1 MSVQLNIDGFNL
13 NYNDVGKGTPVL
25 MLHGWGSSCDAYN
38 FMTKTFSDRFRMIS
52 LDFPGFGKSDMI
64 DEPWDVERYCKIT
77 LKFIEK
83 LGLKDYIIVGHSF
96 GGRVIIKLSGTGR
109 ISPIKIVLIDSAG
122 VLPKRSL
129 KSKIRLASFKTV
141 KRLLQLPIIR
151 NYSENTLNKAR
162 AHFGSSDYNS
172 APPVLRQTLVKVV
185 NEDLVPYM
193 ESIKAPTLLI
203 WGENDTATPLRD
215 AKIMESKIPDA
226 GLCVIKGVGHFSFI
240 ERPAEVHAILNSFFG
255 G

>member
-1 MSVQLNIDGFNL
+1 MQLLIDGINI
-13 NYNDVGKGTPVL
+13 NYNDVGEGTPVL

-38 FMTKTFSDRFRMIS
+38 LMTKAFFDKFRMIS

-64 DEPWDVERYCKIT
+64 SEPWDVEKYCKIT
-77 LKFIEK
+77 LEFIEQ
-83 LGLKDYIIVGHSF
+83 LGLKDYIIIGHSF

-109 ISPIKIVLIDSAG
+109 ISPKKIVLVDSAG

-129 KSKIRLASFKTV
+129 KSKIKVASFKTV
-141 KRLLQLPIIR
+141 KWFLQLPVIR
-151 NYSENTLNKAR
+151 NYSENALNKAR
-162 AHFGSSDYNS
+162 GCFGSADYNS

-193 ESIKAPTLLI
+193 DKISAPTLLI

-215 AKIMESKIPDA
+215 AHIMESKIKDS
-226 GLCVIKGVGHFSFI
+226 GLCVIKGVGHFSFV
-240 ERPAEVHAILNSFFG
+240 ERPYEVHAILNSFFG

>member
-1 MSVQLNIDGFNL
+1 MQLNIDGFNL
-13 NYNDVGKGTPVL
+13 NYNDVGEGTPVL

-38 FMTKTFSDRFRMIS
+38 FMTKTFSDRFRMVS

-64 DEPWDVERYCKIT
+64 NEPWDVEKYCQIT

-83 LGLKDYIIVGHSF
+83 LGITDYIIVGHSF
-96 GGRVIIKLSGTGR
+96 GGRVIIKLAGTYR
-109 ISPIKIVLIDSAG
+109 INPKKIVLIDSAG
-122 VLPKRSL
+122 VLPKRSF
-129 KSKIRLASFKTV
+129 KSKVRLASFKTV
-141 KRLLQLPIIR
+141 KAILQLPVIR

-162 AHFGSSDYNS
+162 SYFGSSDYNN

-193 ESIKAPTLLI
+193 GNIKSPTLLI

-215 AKIMESKIPDA
+215 AKIMEKTIPDA
-226 GLCVIKGVGHFSFI
+226 GLCVIKGVGHFSFV
-240 ERPAEVHAILNSFFG
+240 ERPAQVHAILNSFFG

>member
-1 MSVQLNIDGFNL
+1 MQFNIDGFNL
-13 NYNDVGKGTPVL
+13 NYNDVGEGTAVV
-25 MLHGWGSSCDAYN
+25 MLHGWGSSADAYN
-38 FMTKTFSDRFRMIS
+38 FMTKAFSDKFRMIS

-64 DEPWDVERYCKIT
+64 DQPWDVEKYCEIT

-83 LGLKDYIIVGHSF
+83 LDLKNYIIVGHSF
-96 GGRVIIKLSGTGR
+96 GGRVIIKLAGTGR
-109 ISPIKIVLIDSAG
+109 ISPSKIVLIDSAG

-141 KRLLQLPIIR
+141 KAVLQLPIVR
-151 NYSENTLNKAR
+151 NYTENALNNAR

-193 ESIKAPTLLI
+193 SGIKAPTLLI
-203 WGENDTATPLRD
+203 WGENDTATPLSD
-215 AKIMESKIPDA
+215 AKIMEKHIPDA
-226 GLCVIKGVGHFSFI
+226 GLCVIKGVGHFSFV
-240 ERPAEVHAILNSFFG
+240 ERPYEVHAILNSFFG